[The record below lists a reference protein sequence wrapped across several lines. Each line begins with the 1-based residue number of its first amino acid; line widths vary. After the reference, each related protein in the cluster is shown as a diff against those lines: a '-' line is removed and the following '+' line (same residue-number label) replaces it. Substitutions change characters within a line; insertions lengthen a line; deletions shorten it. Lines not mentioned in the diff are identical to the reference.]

1 MADPSKFTSLA
12 AVTAVGAGSALA
24 NVGTNSLFTMQV
36 ILTGSP
42 TAAIVVLEGS
52 LDNGTTYSTI
62 LTWDIAAGRA
72 SGDLVTIAG
81 YGVDNVRARLTTL
94 TGGTVPT
101 VTAIV
106 MAMEDGAAG
115 GGGTAD
121 AGGDTPVAD
130 GSAVDTSG
138 NITASGQSITATNLD
153 GYSTVT
159 FSISGTY
166 AGLSATF
173 EQSDN
178 GGANWYSIDADRV
191 GSGIV
196 ENGCVNLTNAA
207 VLYRATTSGSDSF
220 RVRSTAL
227 TSGTAAVLISIT
239 ALPTGS
245 GVGVTTSFTDM
256 RPDSGTITV
265 IDSGSTTTAYYHG
278 SNQITGTP
286 TGGSVFAYAVNG
298 VAGWYVLITGTWT
311 GTLSFEKSLDGGT
324 TWVATS
330 VHVDSTAEQVLSV
343 TGNCSARGASA
354 GATNIRVRAT
364 AAMTGT
370 AVVRLVFAA
379 ADTVVTVTNSIAE
392 MPRAITAASGQLVRP
407 ANTTTYTA
415 NDEVSATS
423 PASLPVTVTDV
434 ADMPVTLTGIKVSSS
449 DTGFAATQL
458 RVWVYNGAT
467 TAGTDNA
474 VFSTAKANY
483 LGTFSGTLRAASD
496 GSVGRLTP
504 DEGNFLIGLPASTLR
519 TMQLRVQTL
528 GAPVPSAN
536 STTFDF
542 TVEGFQA
549 RA

>member
-1 MADPSKFTSLA
+1 MADPTKFTSLA
-12 AVTAVGAGSALA
+12 AVAAVGVGSALA
-24 NVGTNSLFTMQV
+24 NIGTNSLFTMQV
-36 ILTGSP
+36 ILTGAP
-42 TAAIVVLEGS
+42 TAAVVVLEGS
-52 LDNGTTYSTI
+52 LDNGVTYATI
-62 LTWDIAAGRA
+62 MTWDTGVGRV

-81 YGVDNVRARLTTL
+81 YGLDNVRARLVTL
-94 TGGTVPT
+94 TGGTAPT

-121 AGGDTPVAD
+121 AGGDTPIAD

-166 AGLSATF
+166 AGLSAIF

-196 ENGCVNLTNAA
+196 EAGCTNLTNAA

-245 GVGVTTSFTDM
+245 GIGVTTSFADM
-256 RPDSGTITV
+256 RPDPGSITV
-265 IDSGSTTTAYYHG
+265 IDSGSTSTAGYLG
-278 SNQITGTP
+278 ATQVTGTP
-286 TGGSVFAYAVNG
+286 TAGSSFAYAVNG
-298 VAGWYVLITGTWT
+298 VAGFYALITGTWT
-311 GTLSFEKSLDGGT
+311 GTLQFEKSLDGGT
-324 TWVATS
+324 TWVGTS
-330 VHVDSTAEQVLSV
+330 VHIDSTASTTQTV

-379 ADTVVTVTNSIAE
+379 ADTVTTVNNKVSLFDSSVGLQSNV
-392 MPRAITAASGQLVRP
+392 AASASAVTLLV
-407 ANTTTYTA
+407 ANTSAAGRSVHNDSTSILYLLNSATQTPSSSLFTVAIAGGGHYEVPFRYTGIIKGIW
-415 NDEVSATS
+415 VSATGN
-423 PASLPVTVTDV
+423 ARVTEYT
-434 ADMPVTLTGIKVSSS
+434 
-449 DTGFAATQL
+449 
-458 RVWVYNGAT
+458 
-467 TAGTDNA
+467 
-474 VFSTAKANY
+474 
-483 LGTFSGTLRAASD
+483 
-496 GSVGRLTP
+496 
-504 DEGNFLIGLPASTLR
+504 
-519 TMQLRVQTL
+519 
-528 GAPVPSAN
+528 
-536 STTFDF
+536 
-542 TVEGFQA
+542 
-549 RA
+549 